1 MIQVQKPKKLS
12 PALEKEISFT
22 KYLYLMILASD
33 ENEEQQEQEGMERVL
48 PERRN
53 GSPTT
58 LREITNSSSKR
69 KEEEINEKSNLPRHS
84 SKNPSGDLEY
94 IIVEMNDLEVQSEKK
109 TSE

>member
-1 MIQVQKPKKLS
+1 MIQVQNPKKIS
-12 PALEKEISFT
+12 SALEKEISFT

-33 ENEEQQEQEGMERVL
+33 ENEEQQQEGMERVL

-58 LREITNSSSKR
+58 LREITNSSKR
-69 KEEEINEKSNLPRHS
+69 KEEEISEKGNFPRHS